1 MMPLYLSRSSTRV
14 FPWAAL
20 ILLVSA
26 YIMLGLFLAELS
38 IGWVNWVLAI
48 VGVLLVT
55 VVFTLPQF
63 DVERQISK
71 WLRSDTS
78 AFILLIVSAALV
90 SVILLWL
97 HVFLKIIAILATEVL
112 IRLELRRN
120 NYKVAQSFWLLVS
133 ISWLGL
139 ALGWFISHF
148 I

>member
-1 MMPLYLSRSSTRV
+1 MPLYLSRSSTRV